1 MDAPMADQFF
11 KSHARL
17 SRLLVR
23 SFPDA
28 SEQEVEDAL
37 SDAFEV
43 VYSRPDAGLGSVTGL
58 LYTVAWRRLRGVFR
72 RHARRF
78 NQSIL
83 NVDEPALSRE
93 APQDVVLSASR
104 WLQHFEATILEHGK
118 TQADPLRRAL
128 LDKMET
134 GDPDGEV
141 AERHG
146 ITRARLNRAWNMLLT
161 RLLEG

>member
-1 MDAPMADQFF
+1 MDAPMADQFM

-17 SRLLVR
+17 SRLLGR

-43 VYSRPDAGLGSVTGL
+43 VYSRPTSAVGSVTGL
-58 LYTVAWRRLRGVFR
+58 LYTIAWRRLRGVFR

-78 NQSIL
+78 NQSITT
-83 NVDEPALSRE
+83 VDEPTLRSE
-93 APQDVVLSASR
+93 APQDIMLSASR
-104 WLQHFEATILEHGK
+104 WVLHFEATILEHGK

-134 GDPDGEV
+134 GDPDGVV

-146 ITRARLNRAWNMLLT
+146 LTRARLNRAWNLLLE